1 MKMEKGVNSGTSHWN
16 AETTMD
22 ALLAGGPLQACVC
35 GVWAPVRPEETPQT
49 LTKGME
55 QFHHSVLEQ
64 TGDRVTGLRC
74 FILSGYGAGRVIKYD
89 AGGVPEAERPAQ
101 PCAEVDAYLFCAA
114 GPSSGR
120 LPRSRT

>member
-1 MKMEKGVNSGTSHWN
+1 MASRC
-16 AETTMD
+16 
-22 ALLAGGPLQACVC
+22 GGPLQACVC

-49 LTKGME
+49 LAKGME

-74 FILSGYGAGRVIKYD
+74 FILSGYGAGRVIEYG

-101 PCAEVDAYLFCAA
+101 PCAEVVDLSENQTGLTKRIKAA
-114 GPSSGR
+114 SLSE
-120 LPRSRT
+120 SAA